1 MQRVHFQDF
10 WGFLGTSIVSCV
22 LELKH
27 LEIALE
33 ILGVSSFE
41 SPEFSDSKLKTHKHH
56 RKSKLKFGKSFR
68 TQPMTTTQA

>member
-41 SPEFSDSKLKTHKHH
+41 SPEFSL
-56 RKSKLKFGKSFR
+56 
-68 TQPMTTTQA
+68 